1 MSEDVMLNEA
11 IESIRQGKRGRAR
24 DLLTRLLR
32 TDQNNPAYWLWMSSV
47 VETVREQVYCL
58 STALR
63 LDPGSASARQGLVL
77 LGAIPPDENV
87 APQPPLRRKW
97 EVPIEEAEMP
107 QSGLRGLW
115 AKPAVRLS
123 AVLVGGLLVILLIMG
138 GIFGISRQRR
148 PQSAALRPTKTQGTP
163 LPYSPTPTFIN
174 ARASQTP
181 APTSRRATATPATI
195 QLAETYTPTPLYVR
209 TPHAISEAYRAAQ
222 SEYLRGKWQAA
233 LTFYEQAALVD
244 PQAPDVQYYIGETQ
258 YNLGN
263 YRLALAAYEK
273 ALKLSPSFA
282 PAYLGRARVQ
292 LALDPQADVSAD
304 LEQAIK
310 NDPDMGEAYLLK
322 ASHQIAQG
330 EMQAALDDLKIAA
343 EILPDSPLLYLYRAQ
358 AELSLGENKA
368 ALDDAKQ
375 ANERD
380 RTLLTAYRTLGQAAM
395 ANQEYATALEALKT
409 FLTYQKDDAAGWAA
423 LGQLYARFFVPA
435 QAYLE
440 FPADLQEK
448 DLEAALEAFQ
458 QADALDNKAPLLE
471 LYFYRG
477 LVYLAQGEGQ
487 KAVNDLLFARKLD
500 PKSFPTSMGL
510 ARALYAANRLND
522 ARPQFDASLDLAATD
537 AEQAAVFYWRAQVLE
552 KLGNPPAARRDWVAL
567 LALPE
572 DALPPNWGETA
583 AEHIAALNTPTATA
597 TASKTATPTAS
608 PTPTRSPTPKA
619 SPTPTKSPTPKASP
633 TPTRSSTPKASP
645 TATRPAPTRTPSA
658 LPTATPTRTP
668 IF

>member
-32 TDQNNPAYWLWMSSV
+32 TDQNNPAYWIWMSSV
-47 VETVREQVYCL
+47 VETVREQTYCL

-87 APQPPLRRKW
+87 TPQPPIRRKW
-97 EVPIEEAEMP
+97 ETPLEEVEAP
-107 QSGLRGLW
+107 QSGVRGLW

-123 AVLVGGLLVILLIMG
+123 VVIAGSLLVILLILG
-138 GIFGISRQRR
+138 GIFGIGRQRR
-148 PQSAALRPTKTQGTP
+148 TQSAALRPTKTLGTP

-195 QLAETYTPTPLYVR
+195 QLAQTYTPTPLYVR
-209 TPHAISEAYRAAQ
+209 TPHAISEAYRAAE

-233 LTFYEQAALVD
+233 RIFYEQAALVD
-244 PQAPDVQYYIGETQ
+244 PQAPDIQFYIGETH
-258 YNLGN
+258 YNQDN
-263 YRLALAAYEK
+263 FRLALAAYEK
-273 ALKLSPSFA
+273 ALKISPSFA
-282 PAYLGRARVQ
+282 PAYLGRARAQ
-292 LALDPQADVSAD
+292 LALDPQADVSDD
-304 LEQAIK
+304 LDQAIK

-322 ASHQIAQG
+322 AAQQIAQG
-330 EMQAALDDLKIAA
+330 EAGAALDGLRIAA
-343 EILPDSPLLYLYRAQ
+343 EILPNSPLLYLYKAQ
-358 AELSLGENKA
+358 AELSVGENKA
-368 ALDDAKQ
+368 ALEDAQQ

-380 RTLLTAYRTLGQAAM
+380 RTLLTAYRILGQAAM
-395 ANQEYATALEALKT
+395 ANQEYGTALEALKT

-423 LGQLYARFFVPA
+423 LGQLYAHFFAPA

-448 DLEAALEAFQ
+448 DLEAALQAFE
-458 QADALDNKAPLLE
+458 QADKLDNKAPLPE

-487 KAVNDLLFARKLD
+487 KAVNDLLFARKLT

-510 ARALYAANRLND
+510 ARALYVANRLND
-522 ARPQFDASLDLAATD
+522 ARPQFDASLDLAATE

-567 LALPE
+567 LDLPE
-572 DALPPNWGETA
+572 DAIPPEWIETA
-583 AEHIAALNTPTATA
+583 TQHLAALNTPTATA
-597 TASKTATPTAS
+597 TKTATPTATS
-608 PTPTRSPTPKA
+608 TATKTAAPTATSTPTRSPTPKA
-619 SPTPTKSPTPKASP
+619 SPT
-633 TPTRSSTPKASP
+633 
-645 TATRPAPTRTPSA
+645 ATLPAATRTPSA
-658 LPTATPTRTP
+658 LPRATATRTP
-668 IF
+668 TP